1 MISKTKPDATID
13 TITDFFLQL
22 DALKHINRRSY
33 ITGGDRYENSAE
45 HSWHLAMAC
54 WALANY
60 FKLDLNIE
68 TLLKLALVHDLGEI
82 DAGDTF
88 LYAKDR
94 TAAHHAERLCLQ
106 RLVEHSGNTI
116 DDLAELWEV
125 QELGHSKEAALLK
138 TVDRLLPFLL
148 NINNEGKPW
157 RENNVTRSQVSAA
170 HAFIADTFPEI
181 HQWLMHNIDEAV
193 AKGWLSDN

>member
-1 MISKTKPDATID
+1 MLPDNKTD
-13 TITDFFLQL
+13 TPLNDITAFFLQL

-94 TAAHHAERLCLQ
+94 TAAHHAERQCLD
-106 RLVEHSGNTI
+106 RLAGHPGNTI
-116 DDLAELWEV
+116 SDLTELWEV
-125 QELGHSKEAALLK
+125 QELGHSKEATLLK

-157 RENNVTRSQVSAA
+157 RENNVTKSQVSAA

-181 HQWLMHNIDEAV
+181 YQWLMRNIDEAV